1 MNVSQETDP
10 ELRLS
15 ETADEER
22 TLHSDGRDA
31 TTGPILI
38 PIHDALALRP
48 AIIHAVKGYPDT
60 DLEFLRCQPPYRTST
75 AADGG
80 SPDTSEPESPS
91 QETIESFVSHVRAG
105 EMLPDTDITMSSATG
120 PFGTA
125 TMAYASATGP
135 SLIVLAIQRAH
146 LDSSK
151 RLRDQLDRIESVG
164 NVPYS
169 IIRL

>member
-1 MNVSQETDP
+1 MNVTQETVP
-10 ELRLS
+10 EFS
-15 ETADEER
+15 PPDTGDEKLTQR
-22 TLHSDGRDA
+22 SDGRDA
-31 TTGPILI
+31 TSGPILI

-48 AIIHAVKGYPDT
+48 ATIHAVKGYPDA
-60 DLEFLRCQPPYRTST
+60 DLEFLRCQPPYRTSA
-75 AADGG
+75 AADGDP
-80 SPDTSEPESPS
+80 PDMSEPESPS
-91 QETIESFVSHVRAG
+91 QEMIESFVSHVRAG

-125 TMAYASATGP
+125 TMAYASATEP

-151 RLRDQLDRIESVG
+151 RLRDQIDRIESIG
-164 NVPYS
+164 DVPYS